1 MSFPNDHSM
10 NIIRLD
16 TGEERN
22 TMLNWHLY
30 PADEHNTVP
39 PEPKFIYEDTPGVDG
54 NLDVSENTSDRILF
68 NNRKGEWEFYVA
80 NRPLHQPNIDETQTW
95 ADIQSDISNF
105 LHGQKCKVIFADDPN
120 YYYIGRLSVT
130 DFEPNKSY
138 QHVTIEYDFEP
149 YKYEHEAF
157 DSGTLSVSGTSSLT
171 AAGSPMPAIPTIT
184 ITSSK
189 FAFHQHDALTR
200 GEAVYMLY
208 KMSESYG
215 GWGIKITESKF
226 LDVSEDDYYYTAVLF
241 AEEYGITAGIS
252 EKIFGGENICTRA
265 QFITML
271 AAFNWMGNT
280 PSTFHGNIPFTDVKI
295 NSYYYVPVK
304 WAWYRK
310 LIAGDGNGHFMPNEP
325 MTRQHACAI
334 LYKYN
339 NEPEYTDTTDIID
352 LAGTEVIAPWY
363 YVAVVKLYNE
373 GIISGYADGTYKPA
387 NYITR
392 GQFVTM
398 IYAAAGRPNNGL
410 YTIPFTDVTSDMY
423 CYEAVRYCYNHGFI
437 SGTSETTF
445 SPERAMLRKEMIQV
459 LFQYGNY
466 TAINNDN
473 LDYFDPDGDE
483 DNDDAVASGYEVAT
497 DVPQES
503 YYFYAVAWG
512 VMHGITT
519 LNAGNMFYPD
529 QKATRAMAAQMLY
542 KLLKILNDWE
552 DDDAATIDQSGSTTT
567 VTNDIA
573 ISYETANWRQGYY
586 DSTKNDFI
594 SSNAHIRTVF
604 IGMNESE
611 TYGTPTSFTINC
623 PSAYKYRVH
632 WFSSVDSST
641 QTFLSETSWITGTG
655 SNRRFSKPSGATYF
669 MVSATLVG
677 NSGTSGGGGETTEDW
692 TVSSDYWRVGRLL
705 NDTGRPD
712 SSQTDFIY
720 TNLMYEITGNGL
732 VSMRISID
740 GANGTD
746 SYAIFYYDSNRQ
758 FISHTNYSA
767 LSPSG
772 AGSWDRI
779 YVSDMPS
786 GAEYVRFC
794 FYADP
799 APTVASG
806 ERLKITATIDGSRED
821 DAVDPSAGE
830 NISMLRTY
838 TKTQY
843 LPPVTDITKYVVD
856 YSDAIKYC
864 YDKAIVDDPMIERA
878 PMEVTLENS
887 KGTKTVTVPSGEDL
901 VPELLVV
908 DGENE
913 FTVEGTGTYRIQFRR
928 GSL

>member
-130 DFEPNKSY
+130 DFEPNKNY

-149 YKYEHEAF
+149 YKYEHEAY
-157 DSGTLSVSGTSSLT
+157 DSGTRSVSGSSSLT
-171 AAGSPMPAIPTIT
+171 AAGSPMPAIPTFT

-189 FAFHQHDALTR
+189 FAFHQHDELTR
-200 GEAVYMLY
+200 GEAIYMLY
-208 KMSESYG
+208 RLSAAVSSSG
-215 GWGIKITESKF
+215 NPWPVTITESKF
-226 LDVSEDDYYYTAVLF
+226 LDVSEDDYYYDAVLW
-241 AEEYGITAGIS
+241 AEEYGITSGIS
-252 EKIFGGENICTRA
+252 DKIFGGSNICTRA
-265 QFITML
+265 QFLTML
-271 AAFNWMGNT
+271 YAFNWMGST
-280 PSTFHGNIPFTDVKI
+280 PTKVSGNIPFTDVKI
-295 NSYYYVPVK
+295 NSYYYNPVK
-304 WAWYRK
+304 WAWNHDPQ
-310 LIAGDGNGHFMPNEP
+310 IVVGDGNGHFMPNEP

-334 LYKYN
+334 IYKYRS
-339 NEPEYTDTTDIID
+339 EPSYSDTSDIID
-352 LAGTEVIAPWY
+352 LAGSETIAPWY
-363 YVAVVKLYNE
+363 YVAVVKLWNE
-373 GIISGYADGTYKPA
+373 GIIDGYADGTYKPA

-392 GQFVTM
+392 GQFATM
-398 IYAAAGRPNNGL
+398 LYAAAGRPSVSGL
-410 YTIPFTDVTSDMY
+410 THPYTDVTSDMY
-423 CYEAVRYCYNHGFI
+423 CNSAVLYLYDIGVV

-466 TAINNDN
+466 EARYNPN
-473 LDYFDPDGDE
+473 LDYFDPDGEE

-512 VMHGITT
+512 VMHDITT

-529 QKATRAMAAQMLY
+529 KKATRAMAAQMLY

-552 DDDAATIDQSGSTTT
+552 DDTAAEIDGTRSYTKKEETEVLLEWQQGSVNLDGTFNSNDYVVASTQYIPIT
-567 VTNDIA
+567 VA
-573 ISYETANWRQGYY
+573 GLGTANKFAFVVPSGY
-586 DSTKNDFI
+586 
-594 SSNAHIRTVF
+594 
-604 IGMNESE
+604 
-611 TYGTPTSFTINC
+611 
-623 PSAYKYRVH
+623 
-632 WFSSVDSST
+632 
-641 QTFLSETSWITGTG
+641 SWIVYFFTAQNSLVSGYNSIWRTI
-655 SNRRFSKPSGATYF
+655 PSGRNTQAVPDGANY
-669 MVSATLVG
+669 VRYSLKKVG
-677 NSGTSGGGGETTEDW
+677 SGTRTEDYNLP
-692 TVSSDYWRVGRLL
+692 SEYWRVGALG
-705 NDTGRPD
+705 DDGKTVTT
-712 SSQTDFIY
+712 STEQIY
-720 TNLMYEITGNGL
+720 MNAYLRVSGVGL
-732 VSMRISID
+732 QKLVIY
-740 GANGTD
+740 GASTAWKW
-746 SYAIFYYDSNRQ
+746 AIFFYDRSGDLIDYWGNYDETSPTNREE
-758 FISHTNYSA
+758 I
-767 LSPSG
+767 L
-772 AGSWDRI
+772 I
-779 YVSDMPS
+779 SDMPTGTTQVRFRLYKEPSQTLTTADSENLHIIGYLS
-786 GAEYVRFC
+786 GAELTPTE
-794 FYADP
+794 ADN
-799 APTVASG
+799 SG
-806 ERLKITATIDGSRED
+806 ARAYRIVETTITDVG
-821 DAVDPSAGE
+821 
-830 NISMLRTY
+830 
-838 TKTQY
+838 
-843 LPPVTDITKYVVD
+843 VTDIKKYTVN

-864 YDKAIVDDPMIERA
+864 YDDEIVDEPMIERA
-878 PMEVTLENS
+878 PMDVTLENS

-913 FTVEGTGTYRIQFRR
+913 FTVEGTGTYRIQFKR